1 MRTTAAFVVGILL
14 LATPA
19 RELAQTPSQ
28 GRLFP
33 PEDLG
38 ILESPDRDE
47 WQQPD
52 RIMDELQIAE
62 GSRVADIGA
71 GGGWF
76 TVRLARRVGPNGVVF
91 AEDIQPEM
99 IESINRRVRD
109 QGLSNVRPI
118 LGQVDDPQL
127 EPRLQAVLMVD
138 TYSQLRNPVNLLR
151 HIEAALAPNGLLGV
165 VDFTKD
171 GAGGPGPPISERV
184 DAEKVKRE
192 AEQAGLAL
200 AAHRTFLRYQYL
212 LVFRKRATPAPGI
225 SRGASRTGATPAAG
239 SSPRR

>member
-1 MRTTAAFVVGILL
+1 MRFLAPLVVSLVL
-14 LATPA
+14 LATPG
-19 RELAQTPSQ
+19 RELAQTPAQ

-76 TVRLARRVGPNGVVF
+76 TIRLARRVGPNGVVF

-138 TYSQLRNPVNLLR
+138 TYSQLRDPVNLLR

-171 GAGGPGPPISERV
+171 GAGGPGPPVGERV
-184 DAEKVKRE
+184 DVERVRKE
-192 AEQAGLAL
+192 AEQAGLAFR
-200 AAHRTFLRYQYL
+200 AHRTFLRYQYL
-212 LVFRKRATPAPGI
+212 LVFGRKATSGPDVSRRVNRTDATRAVV
-225 SRGASRTGATPAAG
+225 
-239 SSPRR
+239 SSPQP

>member
-1 MRTTAAFVVGILL
+1 MRSFAPLVVSLVL
-14 LATPA
+14 FATSA
-19 RELAQTPSQ
+19 RDFAQTPAQ

-76 TVRLARRVGPNGVVF
+76 TIRLARRVGPNGVVF

-127 EPRLQAVLMVD
+127 EPQLQAVLMVD
-138 TYSQLRNPVNLLR
+138 TYSQLRDPVNLLR

-171 GAGGPGPPISERV
+171 GAGGPGPPIGERV
-184 DAEKVKRE
+184 DPEKVRNE
-192 AEQAGLAL
+192 AAQAGLEFR
-200 AAHRTFLRYQYL
+200 AHRTFLRYQYL
-212 LVFRKRATPAPGI
+212 LVFGKKATRAADVSPRAN
-225 SRGASRTGATPAAG
+225 RTGATRGAE

>member
-1 MRTTAAFVVGILL
+1 MRFLAPLVVSLVL
-14 LATPA
+14 LATPG
-19 RELAQTPSQ
+19 RELAQTPAQ

-76 TVRLARRVGPNGVVF
+76 TIRLARRVGPNGVVF

-118 LGQVDDPQL
+118 LGL
-127 EPRLQAVLMVD
+127 SLI
-138 TYSQLRNPVNLLR
+138 
-151 HIEAALAPNGLLGV
+151 HI
-165 VDFTKD
+165 
-171 GAGGPGPPISERV
+171 
-184 DAEKVKRE
+184 
-192 AEQAGLAL
+192 
-200 AAHRTFLRYQYL
+200 
-212 LVFRKRATPAPGI
+212 
-225 SRGASRTGATPAAG
+225 
-239 SSPRR
+239 